1 MDEPW
6 QSPDSDGVVFRVIW
20 KSLAKNFRLSES
32 EKIQSISK
40 SVSNKLL
47 SVMIEDVSNNL

>member
-32 EKIQSISK
+32 EKIQPESPEPTPIHSRPC
-40 SVSNKLL
+40 
-47 SVMIEDVSNNL
+47 